1 MATSM
6 SSNVDRRELD
16 VDRPATSRPIGAPLA
31 TLKGSRYIPFP
42 PFPPFPPFLP
52 FLPFSISRLFI
63 DDVQEMLAALETTQ
77 VLGEERDER
86 RPVVCHGA
94 RRVRRHDHV

>member
-1 MATSM
+1 MGTSM

-16 VDRPATSRPIGAPLA
+16 VDRPATSRPIGAPARDPERVAL
-31 TLKGSRYIPFP
+31 
-42 PFPPFPPFLP
+42 PFLP
-52 FLPFSISRLFI
+52 FLSFLPFLPFPPFSISRLFV
-63 DDVQEMLAALETTQ
+63 DDVQETLAALETTK

-94 RRVRRHDHV
+94 RRVRRHNHVR